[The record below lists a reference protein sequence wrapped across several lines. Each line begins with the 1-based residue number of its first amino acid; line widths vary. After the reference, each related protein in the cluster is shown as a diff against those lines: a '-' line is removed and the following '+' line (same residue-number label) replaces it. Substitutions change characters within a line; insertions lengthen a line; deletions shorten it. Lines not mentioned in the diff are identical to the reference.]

1 MQYPLISEY
10 MAAIRDAHDNLDQL
24 SHLVPVMDK
33 YGEPYR
39 SGGAFAVVFRMQDE
53 QTGKCYA
60 LKCFTEEQEGRAE
73 AYRQIAEELEF
84 VDSSYVTSVKYLE
97 NELFVDSSCD
107 DDEFPVLL
115 MDWVEGDTMEAYIAA
130 HHGDSHAMSML
141 CYRFCKLA
149 AWLSSQPFAHG
160 DIKPDNIMVRPD
172 GTLTL
177 VDYDGMFVPA
187 MKGQPSPTIGTKD
200 FSHPLR
206 TINDFDET
214 IDDFALASIALSLKA
229 ISLDASLL
237 EQYGAPDRLL
247 FSATD
252 YLNLSTSTAFAA
264 LQSLLADEDMQ
275 TLLSMFLLA
284 NAKKDLSMCSFRLF
298 SVQKP
303 KEEEVWSTEVT
314 KEDLENVVEDEFGV
328 KYSKDWKRLLRAP
341 KELRGEYA
349 IREGVKA
356 IGDNAFYNCNK
367 LMKKT
372 ILIACLGL
380 VSLGLQAQSISLA
393 GEWNVELG
401 KSGSAFAKGK
411 RASQGEVKRAILPG
425 TIDTNHLGFAPKD
438 TMETTHLTRL
448 YAYKGAARYSRTIN
462 IPKDWKKK
470 PVELFLERTRPTWVY
485 VDGELVDSCNF
496 ISTPQRY
503 LLPKKV
509 KPGKHLLEI
518 VVDNGRGVPDQVY
531 GSSHAYTEDTQTNWN
546 GIIGEIR
553 LEVKSEERRVKKQR
567 SASEGK
573 ANSNVLPDFAK
584 DFHIEGAHFYAN
596 GHRIF
601 LRGKHDAAVWPLT
614 GHVEMSVEGWMKYLG
629 TCKEYGINHVRFHS
643 WCPPEA
649 AFVAADSLGIYLQP
663 ELPFWGSFDKK
674 DERLM
679 AFLHQ
684 EGENILREYGH
695 HPSFRMMALGNELWG
710 DIDKM
715 KEFVDDFRK
724 IAPDKYYTFGSNY
737 YLGYQGI
744 KEGMDYFTTCR
755 IGGEG
760 WGKYNTHTRGSFSF
774 ADAYDG
780 GMINHFH
787 PNSTMNF
794 DEACDKAGIPIISHE
809 TGQFQ
814 TYPDYREMK
823 KYTGV
828 LHPYNFEVFRR
839 RLAAAGMLSQADD
852 FHKASGLWSVKL
864 YKADIEMDLRTRNM
878 AGFQLLDIQDY
889 PGQGS
894 AFVGILD
901 AFMES
906 KGITTPEEW
915 RQWCSPVVPLLEMK
929 KFCFVDGEKIQAK
942 VKVANY
948 GGSSLKGKKLKWHL
962 VAENGLFCMD
972 DGTFSTKDGEVRKNV
987 GGLMAEDEG
996 VLNIFSYDEGLVEVG
1011 ELNGVFHVQ
1020 KPTKL
1025 LLTLNIEGA
1034 EARNSYELWV
1044 YPKKALEKKGIIIAR
1059 DLNQEVVKVL
1069 EKGGKVLWMPTASS
1083 HFVAADDTLSQAENA
1098 TPYTVGGL
1106 FQTDYWNYRMFKTIC
1121 ENNKKKVSPGTLGIL
1136 TNPNHPIFKGF
1147 PTEMHTNWQWFPV
1160 IKESHPLVLDNF
1172 AKDYRPIV
1180 QVIDNIER
1188 NHKLGLV
1195 MEWKVGAGKLL
1206 VCMSDLEK
1214 AAKYPEG
1221 KAFYQSVIDYMR
1233 SVDFNPQVEMTA
1245 SDLLK
1250 TLKEE
1255 PRKVSLKELNNIS
1268 QY

>member
-1 MQYPLISEY
+1 
-10 MAAIRDAHDNLDQL
+10 
-24 SHLVPVMDK
+24 
-33 YGEPYR
+33 
-39 SGGAFAVVFRMQDE
+39 
-53 QTGKCYA
+53 
-60 LKCFTEEQEGRAE
+60 
-73 AYRQIAEELEF
+73 
-84 VDSSYVTSVKYLE
+84 
-97 NELFVDSSCD
+97 
-107 DDEFPVLL
+107 
-115 MDWVEGDTMEAYIAA
+115 
-130 HHGDSHAMSML
+130 
-141 CYRFCKLA
+141 
-149 AWLSSQPFAHG
+149 
-160 DIKPDNIMVRPD
+160 
-172 GTLTL
+172 
-177 VDYDGMFVPA
+177 
-187 MKGQPSPTIGTKD
+187 
-200 FSHPLR
+200 
-206 TINDFDET
+206 
-214 IDDFALASIALSLKA
+214 
-229 ISLDASLL
+229 
-237 EQYGAPDRLL
+237 
-247 FSATD
+247 
-252 YLNLSTSTAFAA
+252 
-264 LQSLLADEDMQ
+264 
-275 TLLSMFLLA
+275 
-284 NAKKDLSMCSFRLF
+284 
-298 SVQKP
+298 
-303 KEEEVWSTEVT
+303 
-314 KEDLENVVEDEFGV
+314 
-328 KYSKDWKRLLRAP
+328 
-341 KELRGEYA
+341 
-349 IREGVKA
+349 
-356 IGDNAFYNCNK
+356 
-367 LMKKT
+367 MKKS

-393 GEWNVELG
+393 GEWNVELE
-401 KSGSAFAKGK
+401 KSGSAFAKNK

-425 TIDTNHLGFAPKD
+425 TIDTNRLGFAPKD

-448 YAYKGAARYSRTIN
+448 YVYKGAVRYSRTIN

-503 LLPKKV
+503 LLSKKV

-546 GIIGEIR
+546 GIIGRIE
-553 LEVKSEERRVKKQR
+553 LQLASSVESKSAETLTGAIPSR
-567 SASEGK
+567 SVDSPSA
-573 ANSNVLPDFAK
+573 LQMPDFAK
-584 DFHIEGAHFYAN
+584 DFHIKGAHFYAN

-629 TCKEYGINHVRFHS
+629 ICKEYGINHVRFHS

-814 TYPDYREMK
+814 TYPDYREIK

-839 RLAAAGMLSQADD
+839 RLAAAGILSQSDD

-929 KFCFVDGEKIQAK
+929 KFCFEDGEKIQAK

-948 GGSSLKGKKLKWHL
+948 GGTSLYGKKLMWKIGD
-962 VAENGLFCMD
+962 A
-972 DGTFSTKDGEVRKNV
+972 
-987 GGLMAEDEG
+987 EG
-996 VLNIFSYDEGLVEVG
+996 VMNIFTYDEGLIDVG
-1011 ELNGVFHVQ
+1011 ILDEEISADKPAKLNVS
-1020 KPTKL
+1020 
-1025 LLTLNIEGA
+1025 LNIEGT

-1069 EKGGKVLWMPTASS
+1069 EKGGKVLWMPDS
-1083 HFVAADDTLSQAENA
+1083 L
-1098 TPYTVGGL
+1098 PYTVGGL

-1136 TNPNHPIFKGF
+1136 TNPEHPIFKGF

-1214 AAKYPEG
+1214 ASKYPEG

-1233 SVDFNPQVEMTA
+1233 SADFNPSAEITVDE
-1245 SDLLK
+1245 LK
-1250 TLKEE
+1250 KKLAEK
-1255 PRKVSLKELNNIS
+1255 PRQVSLKELNNIS

>member
-1 MQYPLISEY
+1 
-10 MAAIRDAHDNLDQL
+10 
-24 SHLVPVMDK
+24 
-33 YGEPYR
+33 
-39 SGGAFAVVFRMQDE
+39 
-53 QTGKCYA
+53 
-60 LKCFTEEQEGRAE
+60 
-73 AYRQIAEELEF
+73 
-84 VDSSYVTSVKYLE
+84 
-97 NELFVDSSCD
+97 
-107 DDEFPVLL
+107 
-115 MDWVEGDTMEAYIAA
+115 
-130 HHGDSHAMSML
+130 MS
-141 CYRFCKLA
+141 
-149 AWLSSQPFAHG
+149 
-160 DIKPDNIMVRPD
+160 
-172 GTLTL
+172 
-177 VDYDGMFVPA
+177 
-187 MKGQPSPTIGTKD
+187 
-200 FSHPLR
+200 
-206 TINDFDET
+206 
-214 IDDFALASIALSLKA
+214 
-229 ISLDASLL
+229 
-237 EQYGAPDRLL
+237 
-247 FSATD
+247 
-252 YLNLSTSTAFAA
+252 
-264 LQSLLADEDMQ
+264 
-275 TLLSMFLLA
+275 LSM
-284 NAKKDLSMCSFRLF
+284 
-298 SVQKP
+298 
-303 KEEEVWSTEVT
+303 
-314 KEDLENVVEDEFGV
+314 
-328 KYSKDWKRLLRAP
+328 
-341 KELRGEYA
+341 
-349 IREGVKA
+349 
-356 IGDNAFYNCNK
+356 
-367 LMKKT
+367 
-372 ILIACLGL
+372 
-380 VSLGLQAQSISLA
+380 QAQSISLA
-393 GEWNVELG
+393 GEWQVELG
-401 KSGSAFAKGK
+401 ESKSAFAKGK
-411 RASQGEVKRAILPG
+411 RVVTDAAKRAILPG

-518 VVDNGRGVPDQVY
+518 VVDNGRGVPEQVY

-546 GIIGEIR
+546 GIIGRIELQLASSTNCKSTEMLAGAISIR
-553 LEVKSEERRVKKQR
+553 SVASP
-567 SASEGK
+567 SA
-573 ANSNVLPDFAK
+573 LQMPDFAK

-649 AFVAADSLGIYLQP
+649 AFVAADSLEIYLQP

-715 KEFVDDFRK
+715 KELVDDFRK

-839 RLAAAGMLSQADD
+839 RLATAGMLSQADD

-906 KGITTPEEW
+906 KGITMPEEW

-929 KFCFVDGEKIQAK
+929 KFCFEDGEKIQAK

-948 GGSSLKGKKLKWHL
+948 GGTSLYGKKLMWKIGD
-962 VAENGLFCMD
+962 A
-972 DGTFSTKDGEVRKNV
+972 
-987 GGLMAEDEG
+987 EG
-996 VLNIFSYDEGLVEVG
+996 VMNIFTYDEGLIDVG
-1011 ELNGVFHVQ
+1011 ILDEEISADKPAKLNVS
-1020 KPTKL
+1020 
-1025 LLTLNIEGA
+1025 LNIEGT

-1069 EKGGKVLWMPTASS
+1069 EKGGKVLWMPDS
-1083 HFVAADDTLSQAENA
+1083 L
-1098 TPYTVGGL
+1098 PYTVGGL

-1136 TNPNHPIFKGF
+1136 TNPEHPIFKGF

-1172 AKDYRPIV
+1172 AKDYRLIV

-1221 KAFYQSVIDYMR
+1221 KAFYQSVLNYMR
-1233 SVDFNPQVEMTA
+1233 SADFNPSAEITVDE
-1245 SDLLK
+1245 LK
-1250 TLKEE
+1250 KKLAEE
-1255 PRKVSLKELNNIS
+1255 PRKITMKELNNIS

>member
-1 MQYPLISEY
+1 
-10 MAAIRDAHDNLDQL
+10 
-24 SHLVPVMDK
+24 
-33 YGEPYR
+33 
-39 SGGAFAVVFRMQDE
+39 
-53 QTGKCYA
+53 
-60 LKCFTEEQEGRAE
+60 
-73 AYRQIAEELEF
+73 
-84 VDSSYVTSVKYLE
+84 
-97 NELFVDSSCD
+97 
-107 DDEFPVLL
+107 
-115 MDWVEGDTMEAYIAA
+115 
-130 HHGDSHAMSML
+130 
-141 CYRFCKLA
+141 
-149 AWLSSQPFAHG
+149 
-160 DIKPDNIMVRPD
+160 
-172 GTLTL
+172 
-177 VDYDGMFVPA
+177 
-187 MKGQPSPTIGTKD
+187 
-200 FSHPLR
+200 
-206 TINDFDET
+206 
-214 IDDFALASIALSLKA
+214 
-229 ISLDASLL
+229 
-237 EQYGAPDRLL
+237 
-247 FSATD
+247 
-252 YLNLSTSTAFAA
+252 
-264 LQSLLADEDMQ
+264 
-275 TLLSMFLLA
+275 
-284 NAKKDLSMCSFRLF
+284 
-298 SVQKP
+298 
-303 KEEEVWSTEVT
+303 
-314 KEDLENVVEDEFGV
+314 
-328 KYSKDWKRLLRAP
+328 
-341 KELRGEYA
+341 
-349 IREGVKA
+349 
-356 IGDNAFYNCNK
+356 
-367 LMKKT
+367 MKKS
-372 ILIACLGL
+372 ILIVCLGL
-380 VSLGLQAQSISLA
+380 MSLGLQAQSISLA

-401 KSGSAFAKGK
+401 KSGSAFAKSK

-470 PVELFLERTRPTWVY
+470 SVELFLERTRATWVY

-518 VVDNGRGVPDQVY
+518 VVDNGKGVPDQVY

-553 LEVKSEERRVKKQR
+553 LEVKSEERRVK
-567 SASEGK
+567 
-573 ANSNVLPDFAK
+573 NSNVLPDFAK
-584 DFHIEGAHFYAN
+584 DFHIKGAHFYAN

-614 GHVEMSVEGWMKYLG
+614 GHVEMSVEGWMKYFG

-649 AFVAADSLGIYLQP
+649 AFVAADNLGIYLQP

-814 TYPDYREMK
+814 TYPDYREIK

-929 KFCFVDGEKIQAK
+929 KFCFEDGEKIQAK

-948 GGSSLKGKKLKWHL
+948 GGTSLYGKKLMWKIGD
-962 VAENGLFCMD
+962 A
-972 DGTFSTKDGEVRKNV
+972 
-987 GGLMAEDEG
+987 EG
-996 VLNIFSYDEGLVEVG
+996 VMNIFTYDEGLIDVG
-1011 ELNGVFHVQ
+1011 ILDEEISADKPAKLNVS
-1020 KPTKL
+1020 
-1025 LLTLNIEGA
+1025 LNIEGT

-1069 EKGGKVLWMPTASS
+1069 EKGGKVLWMPDS
-1083 HFVAADDTLSQAENA
+1083 L
-1098 TPYTVGGL
+1098 PYTVGGL

-1136 TNPNHPIFKGF
+1136 TNPEHPIFKGF

-1233 SVDFNPQVEMTA
+1233 SADFNPSAEITE
-1245 SDLLK
+1245 DELK
-1250 TLKEE
+1250 KKLAEK
-1255 PRKVSLKELNNIS
+1255 PRQVSLKELNNIS

>member
-1 MQYPLISEY
+1 MRKI
-10 MAAIRDAHDNLDQL
+10 
-24 SHLVPVMDK
+24 V
-33 YGEPYR
+33 
-39 SGGAFAVVFRMQDE
+39 
-53 QTGKCYA
+53 
-60 LKCFTEEQEGRAE
+60 
-73 AYRQIAEELEF
+73 
-84 VDSSYVTSVKYLE
+84 
-97 NELFVDSSCD
+97 
-107 DDEFPVLL
+107 
-115 MDWVEGDTMEAYIAA
+115 
-130 HHGDSHAMSML
+130 
-141 CYRFCKLA
+141 
-149 AWLSSQPFAHG
+149 
-160 DIKPDNIMVRPD
+160 
-172 GTLTL
+172 
-177 VDYDGMFVPA
+177 
-187 MKGQPSPTIGTKD
+187 
-200 FSHPLR
+200 
-206 TINDFDET
+206 
-214 IDDFALASIALSLKA
+214 
-229 ISLDASLL
+229 
-237 EQYGAPDRLL
+237 
-247 FSATD
+247 
-252 YLNLSTSTAFAA
+252 
-264 LQSLLADEDMQ
+264 
-275 TLLSMFLLA
+275 
-284 NAKKDLSMCSFRLF
+284 
-298 SVQKP
+298 
-303 KEEEVWSTEVT
+303 
-314 KEDLENVVEDEFGV
+314 
-328 KYSKDWKRLLRAP
+328 
-341 KELRGEYA
+341 
-349 IREGVKA
+349 
-356 IGDNAFYNCNK
+356 
-367 LMKKT
+367 
-372 ILIACLGL
+372 LIA
-380 VSLGLQAQSISLA
+380 SLGLMSLSMQAQSISLA
-393 GEWNVELG
+393 GEWQVELG
-401 KSGSAFAKGK
+401 EGKSAFAKGK
-411 RASQGEVKRAILPG
+411 RVTTDAAKRAILPG

-448 YAYKGAARYSRTIN
+448 YAYKGAARYSREIN

-485 VDGELVDSCNF
+485 VDGDLVDSCNF

-546 GIIGEIR
+546 GIIGRIE
-553 LEVKSEERRVKKQR
+553 LQLASSADSKSTEVLAGAIPSSSV
-567 SASEGK
+567 ASPTT
-573 ANSNVLPDFAK
+573 LQMPDFAK

-629 TCKEYGINHVRFHS
+629 TCKKYGINHVRFHS

-649 AFVAADSLGIYLQP
+649 AFVAADSLEIYLQP

-724 IAPDKYYTFGSNY
+724 ISPDKYYTFGSNY
-737 YLGYQGI
+737 YLGYQGV

-929 KFCFVDGEKIQAK
+929 KFCFEDGEKILAK

-948 GGSSLKGKKLKWHL
+948 GGSSLYGKKLKWNIGD
-962 VAENGLFCMD
+962 A
-972 DGTFSTKDGEVRKNV
+972 
-987 GGLMAEDEG
+987 EG
-996 VLNIFSYDEGLVEVG
+996 VMNIFTYDEGLLDVG
-1011 ELNGVFHVQ
+1011 VLDEEISAD

-1025 LLTLNIEGA
+1025 NVSLNIEGT
-1034 EARNSYELWV
+1034 EARNSYELWA
-1044 YPKKALEKKGIIIAR
+1044 YPKKALEKKGVIIAR
-1059 DLNQEVVKVL
+1059 DLDQEVVKAL
-1069 EKGGKVLWMPTASS
+1069 KKGGKVLWMPTASS
-1083 HFVAADDTLSQAENA
+1083 HFVAADDTLSQADNA

-1136 TNPNHPIFKGF
+1136 TNPEHPIFKGF

-1172 AKDYRPIV
+1172 SKDYRPIV

-1214 AAKYPEG
+1214 AAQYPEG

-1233 SVDFNPQVEMTA
+1233 SADFNPSSEISVDE
-1245 SDLLK
+1245 LK
-1250 TLKEE
+1250 KKLAEK
-1255 PRKVSLKELNNIS
+1255 PRQVSLKELNNIS

>member
-1 MQYPLISEY
+1 MRRI
-10 MAAIRDAHDNLDQL
+10 
-24 SHLVPVMDK
+24 
-33 YGEPYR
+33 
-39 SGGAFAVVFRMQDE
+39 VF
-53 QTGKCYA
+53 
-60 LKCFTEEQEGRAE
+60 
-73 AYRQIAEELEF
+73 IA
-84 VDSSYVTSVKYLE
+84 
-97 NELFVDSSCD
+97 
-107 DDEFPVLL
+107 
-115 MDWVEGDTMEAYIAA
+115 
-130 HHGDSHAMSML
+130 
-141 CYRFCKLA
+141 
-149 AWLSSQPFAHG
+149 
-160 DIKPDNIMVRPD
+160 
-172 GTLTL
+172 
-177 VDYDGMFVPA
+177 
-187 MKGQPSPTIGTKD
+187 
-200 FSHPLR
+200 
-206 TINDFDET
+206 
-214 IDDFALASIALSLKA
+214 
-229 ISLDASLL
+229 
-237 EQYGAPDRLL
+237 
-247 FSATD
+247 
-252 YLNLSTSTAFAA
+252 
-264 LQSLLADEDMQ
+264 
-275 TLLSMFLLA
+275 
-284 NAKKDLSMCSFRLF
+284 
-298 SVQKP
+298 
-303 KEEEVWSTEVT
+303 
-314 KEDLENVVEDEFGV
+314 
-328 KYSKDWKRLLRAP
+328 
-341 KELRGEYA
+341 
-349 IREGVKA
+349 
-356 IGDNAFYNCNK
+356 
-367 LMKKT
+367 
-372 ILIACLGL
+372 
-380 VSLGLQAQSISLA
+380 SLGLMSLSMQAQSISLA
-393 GEWNVELG
+393 GEWQVELG
-401 KSGSAFAKGK
+401 ESKSAFAKGK
-411 RASQGEVKRAILPG
+411 RMVTDAAKRAILPG

-462 IPKDWKKK
+462 IPKNWKKK

-518 VVDNGRGVPDQVY
+518 VVDNGRGVPEQVY

-546 GIIGEIR
+546 GIIGRIE
-553 LEVKSEERRVKKQR
+553 LQLASSVEGR
-567 SASEGK
+567 SAEIPAGVIPSRSV
-573 ANSNVLPDFAK
+573 ASPTTLQMPDFAK
-584 DFHIEGAHFYAN
+584 DFHIEGAHFFAN

-614 GHVEMSVEGWMKYLG
+614 GHVDMSVEGWMKYLG
-629 TCKEYGINHVRFHS
+629 TCKGYGINHVRFHS

-755 IGGEG
+755 IGGEE

-915 RQWCSPVVPLLEMK
+915 RQWCSPVVPLLEVE
-929 KFCFVDGEKIQAK
+929 KFCFEDGEKIQAK

-948 GGSSLKGKKLKWHL
+948 GGSSLYGKKLKWKIGD
-962 VAENGLFCMD
+962 A
-972 DGTFSTKDGEVRKNV
+972 
-987 GGLMAEDEG
+987 EG
-996 VLNIFSYDEGLVEVG
+996 VMNIFTYDEGLVDVG
-1011 ELNGVFHVQ
+1011 VLDEAISVDE
-1020 KPTKL
+1020 PTKL
-1025 LLTLNIEGA
+1025 LFTLNIEGT
-1034 EARNSYELWV
+1034 EARNSYELWI
-1044 YPKKALEKKGIIIAR
+1044 YPKKALEKKGVIIAK

-1069 EKGGKVLWMPTASS
+1069 EKGGKVLWMPT
-1083 HFVAADDTLSQAENA
+1083 DNA

-1136 TNPNHPIFKGF
+1136 TNPEHPIFKGF

-1214 AAKYPEG
+1214 AAQYPEG

-1233 SVDFNPQVEMTA
+1233 SADFNPFSEITVDE
-1245 SDLLK
+1245 LK
-1250 TLKEE
+1250 KKLAEK
-1255 PRKVSLKELNNIS
+1255 PRQVSLKELNNIS

>member
-1 MQYPLISEY
+1 
-10 MAAIRDAHDNLDQL
+10 
-24 SHLVPVMDK
+24 
-33 YGEPYR
+33 
-39 SGGAFAVVFRMQDE
+39 
-53 QTGKCYA
+53 
-60 LKCFTEEQEGRAE
+60 
-73 AYRQIAEELEF
+73 
-84 VDSSYVTSVKYLE
+84 
-97 NELFVDSSCD
+97 
-107 DDEFPVLL
+107 
-115 MDWVEGDTMEAYIAA
+115 
-130 HHGDSHAMSML
+130 
-141 CYRFCKLA
+141 
-149 AWLSSQPFAHG
+149 
-160 DIKPDNIMVRPD
+160 
-172 GTLTL
+172 
-177 VDYDGMFVPA
+177 
-187 MKGQPSPTIGTKD
+187 
-200 FSHPLR
+200 
-206 TINDFDET
+206 
-214 IDDFALASIALSLKA
+214 
-229 ISLDASLL
+229 
-237 EQYGAPDRLL
+237 
-247 FSATD
+247 
-252 YLNLSTSTAFAA
+252 
-264 LQSLLADEDMQ
+264 
-275 TLLSMFLLA
+275 
-284 NAKKDLSMCSFRLF
+284 
-298 SVQKP
+298 
-303 KEEEVWSTEVT
+303 
-314 KEDLENVVEDEFGV
+314 
-328 KYSKDWKRLLRAP
+328 
-341 KELRGEYA
+341 
-349 IREGVKA
+349 
-356 IGDNAFYNCNK
+356 
-367 LMKKT
+367 MKKS

-401 KSGSAFAKGK
+401 KSGSAFAKSK

-584 DFHIEGAHFYAN
+584 DFHIKGAHFYAN

-737 YLGYQGI
+737 YLGYQEI

-929 KFCFVDGEKIQAK
+929 KFCFEDGEKIQAK

-948 GGSSLKGKKLKWHL
+948 GGSSLYGKKLKWKIGD
-962 VAENGLFCMD
+962 A
-972 DGTFSTKDGEVRKNV
+972 
-987 GGLMAEDEG
+987 EG
-996 VLNIFSYDEGLVEVG
+996 VMNIFTYDEGLIDVG
-1011 ELNGVFHVQ
+1011 VLDEEISAD

-1025 LLTLNIEGA
+1025 NVSLNIEET
-1034 EARNSYELWV
+1034 EARNSYEFWV
-1044 YPKKALEKKGIIIAR
+1044 YPKKALEKKGVIIAK
-1059 DLNQEVVKVL
+1059 DLNEKVVKVL
-1069 EKGGKVLWMPTASS
+1069 EHGGKVLWMPTASS
-1083 HFVAADDTLSQAENA
+1083 HFVAADDTLSQVDNA

-1214 AAKYPEG
+1214 AAQYPEG

-1233 SVDFNPQVEMTA
+1233 SADFNPSAEITVDE
-1245 SDLLK
+1245 LK
-1250 TLKEE
+1250 KKLAEK
-1255 PRKVSLKELNNIS
+1255 PRQVSLKELNNIS

>member
-1 MQYPLISEY
+1 
-10 MAAIRDAHDNLDQL
+10 
-24 SHLVPVMDK
+24 
-33 YGEPYR
+33 
-39 SGGAFAVVFRMQDE
+39 
-53 QTGKCYA
+53 
-60 LKCFTEEQEGRAE
+60 
-73 AYRQIAEELEF
+73 
-84 VDSSYVTSVKYLE
+84 
-97 NELFVDSSCD
+97 
-107 DDEFPVLL
+107 
-115 MDWVEGDTMEAYIAA
+115 
-130 HHGDSHAMSML
+130 
-141 CYRFCKLA
+141 
-149 AWLSSQPFAHG
+149 
-160 DIKPDNIMVRPD
+160 
-172 GTLTL
+172 
-177 VDYDGMFVPA
+177 
-187 MKGQPSPTIGTKD
+187 
-200 FSHPLR
+200 
-206 TINDFDET
+206 
-214 IDDFALASIALSLKA
+214 
-229 ISLDASLL
+229 
-237 EQYGAPDRLL
+237 
-247 FSATD
+247 
-252 YLNLSTSTAFAA
+252 
-264 LQSLLADEDMQ
+264 
-275 TLLSMFLLA
+275 
-284 NAKKDLSMCSFRLF
+284 
-298 SVQKP
+298 
-303 KEEEVWSTEVT
+303 
-314 KEDLENVVEDEFGV
+314 
-328 KYSKDWKRLLRAP
+328 
-341 KELRGEYA
+341 
-349 IREGVKA
+349 
-356 IGDNAFYNCNK
+356 
-367 LMKKT
+367 MKKT
-372 ILIACLGL
+372 ILIVCLGL
-380 VSLGLQAQSISLA
+380 VSLGLQAQGISLA

-411 RASQGEVKRAILPG
+411 RASQGEMKRAILPG
-425 TIDTNHLGFAPKD
+425 TIDTNRLGFAPKD

-553 LEVKSEERRVKKQR
+553 LEVKSEERRVK
-567 SASEGK
+567 
-573 ANSNVLPDFAK
+573 NSNVLPDFAK
-584 DFHIEGAHFYAN
+584 DFHIKGAHFYAN

-780 GMINHFH
+780 GMVNHFH

-814 TYPDYREMK
+814 TYPDYREIK

-839 RLAAAGMLSQADD
+839 RLAVAGMLSQADD

-929 KFCFVDGEKIQAK
+929 KFCFEDGEKIQAK

-948 GGSSLKGKKLKWHL
+948 GGTSLYGKKLMWKIGD
-962 VAENGLFCMD
+962 A
-972 DGTFSTKDGEVRKNV
+972 
-987 GGLMAEDEG
+987 EG
-996 VLNIFSYDEGLVEVG
+996 VMNIFTYDEGLIDVG
-1011 ELNGVFHVQ
+1011 ILDEEISADKPAKLNVS
-1020 KPTKL
+1020 
-1025 LLTLNIEGA
+1025 LNIEGT

-1069 EKGGKVLWMPTASS
+1069 EKGGKVLWMPDS
-1083 HFVAADDTLSQAENA
+1083 L
-1098 TPYTVGGL
+1098 PYTVGGL

-1136 TNPNHPIFKGF
+1136 TNPEHPIFKGF

-1214 AAKYPEG
+1214 ASKYPEG

-1233 SVDFNPQVEMTA
+1233 SADFNPSAEITVDE
-1245 SDLLK
+1245 LK
-1250 TLKEE
+1250 KKLAEK
-1255 PRKVSLKELNNIS
+1255 PRQVSLKELNNIS

>member
-1 MQYPLISEY
+1 MRRI
-10 MAAIRDAHDNLDQL
+10 
-24 SHLVPVMDK
+24 
-33 YGEPYR
+33 
-39 SGGAFAVVFRMQDE
+39 VF
-53 QTGKCYA
+53 
-60 LKCFTEEQEGRAE
+60 
-73 AYRQIAEELEF
+73 IA
-84 VDSSYVTSVKYLE
+84 
-97 NELFVDSSCD
+97 
-107 DDEFPVLL
+107 
-115 MDWVEGDTMEAYIAA
+115 
-130 HHGDSHAMSML
+130 
-141 CYRFCKLA
+141 
-149 AWLSSQPFAHG
+149 
-160 DIKPDNIMVRPD
+160 
-172 GTLTL
+172 
-177 VDYDGMFVPA
+177 
-187 MKGQPSPTIGTKD
+187 
-200 FSHPLR
+200 
-206 TINDFDET
+206 
-214 IDDFALASIALSLKA
+214 
-229 ISLDASLL
+229 
-237 EQYGAPDRLL
+237 
-247 FSATD
+247 
-252 YLNLSTSTAFAA
+252 
-264 LQSLLADEDMQ
+264 
-275 TLLSMFLLA
+275 
-284 NAKKDLSMCSFRLF
+284 
-298 SVQKP
+298 
-303 KEEEVWSTEVT
+303 
-314 KEDLENVVEDEFGV
+314 
-328 KYSKDWKRLLRAP
+328 
-341 KELRGEYA
+341 
-349 IREGVKA
+349 
-356 IGDNAFYNCNK
+356 
-367 LMKKT
+367 
-372 ILIACLGL
+372 
-380 VSLGLQAQSISLA
+380 SLGLMSLSMQAQSISLA
-393 GEWNVELG
+393 GEWQVELG
-401 KSGSAFAKGK
+401 ESKSAFAKGK
-411 RASQGEVKRAILPG
+411 RMVTDAAKRAILPG

-518 VVDNGRGVPDQVY
+518 VVDNGRGVPEQVY

-546 GIIGEIR
+546 GIIGRIELQLASSVESKYAETLTGAIP
-553 LEVKSEERRVKKQR
+553 SR
-567 SASEGK
+567 SVASPS
-573 ANSNVLPDFAK
+573 ALQMPDFAK

-915 RQWCSPVVPLLEMK
+915 RQWCSPVVPLLEVE
-929 KFCFVDGEKIQAK
+929 KFCFEDGEKIQAK

-948 GGSSLKGKKLKWHL
+948 GGSSLYGKKLKWKIGD
-962 VAENGLFCMD
+962 A
-972 DGTFSTKDGEVRKNV
+972 
-987 GGLMAEDEG
+987 EG
-996 VLNIFSYDEGLVEVG
+996 VMNIFTYDEGLVDVG
-1011 ELNGVFHVQ
+1011 VLDEAISVDE
-1020 KPTKL
+1020 PTKL
-1025 LLTLNIEGA
+1025 LFTLNIEGT
-1034 EARNSYELWV
+1034 EARNSYELWI
-1044 YPKKALEKKGIIIAR
+1044 YPKKALEKKGVIIAK

-1069 EKGGKVLWMPTASS
+1069 EKGGKVLWMPT
-1083 HFVAADDTLSQAENA
+1083 DNA

-1136 TNPNHPIFKGF
+1136 TNPEHPIFKGF
-1147 PTEMHTNWQWFPV
+1147 PTEMHTNWQWFPI

-1172 AKDYRPIV
+1172 AKDYRPVV

-1214 AAKYPEG
+1214 AAQYPEG

-1233 SVDFNPQVEMTA
+1233 SADFNPFSEITVDE
-1245 SDLLK
+1245 LK
-1250 TLKEE
+1250 KKLAEK
-1255 PRKVSLKELNNIS
+1255 PRQVSLKELNNIS

>member
-1 MQYPLISEY
+1 
-10 MAAIRDAHDNLDQL
+10 
-24 SHLVPVMDK
+24 
-33 YGEPYR
+33 
-39 SGGAFAVVFRMQDE
+39 
-53 QTGKCYA
+53 
-60 LKCFTEEQEGRAE
+60 
-73 AYRQIAEELEF
+73 
-84 VDSSYVTSVKYLE
+84 
-97 NELFVDSSCD
+97 
-107 DDEFPVLL
+107 
-115 MDWVEGDTMEAYIAA
+115 
-130 HHGDSHAMSML
+130 
-141 CYRFCKLA
+141 
-149 AWLSSQPFAHG
+149 
-160 DIKPDNIMVRPD
+160 
-172 GTLTL
+172 
-177 VDYDGMFVPA
+177 
-187 MKGQPSPTIGTKD
+187 
-200 FSHPLR
+200 
-206 TINDFDET
+206 
-214 IDDFALASIALSLKA
+214 
-229 ISLDASLL
+229 
-237 EQYGAPDRLL
+237 
-247 FSATD
+247 
-252 YLNLSTSTAFAA
+252 
-264 LQSLLADEDMQ
+264 
-275 TLLSMFLLA
+275 
-284 NAKKDLSMCSFRLF
+284 
-298 SVQKP
+298 
-303 KEEEVWSTEVT
+303 
-314 KEDLENVVEDEFGV
+314 
-328 KYSKDWKRLLRAP
+328 
-341 KELRGEYA
+341 
-349 IREGVKA
+349 
-356 IGDNAFYNCNK
+356 
-367 LMKKT
+367 MKKS

-401 KSGSAFAKGK
+401 KSGSAFAKSK

-546 GIIGEIR
+546 GIIGRIR
-553 LEVKSEERRVKKQR
+553 LEVKSEERRVEKQR

-573 ANSNVLPDFAK
+573 ANSNAMPDFAK

-614 GHVEMSVEGWMKYLG
+614 GHVDMSVEGWMKYLG

-814 TYPDYREMK
+814 TYPDYREIK

-915 RQWCSPVVPLLEMK
+915 RQWCSPVVPLLEVE
-929 KFCFVDGEKIQAK
+929 KFCFENGEKIQAK

-948 GGSSLKGKKLKWHL
+948 GGSSLYGKKLKWKI
-962 VAENGLFCMD
+962 GD
-972 DGTFSTKDGEVRKNV
+972 T
-987 GGLMAEDEG
+987 EG
-996 VLNIFSYDEGLVEVG
+996 VMNIFTYDEGLVDVG
-1011 ELNGVFHVQ
+1011 VLDEEISVD

-1025 LLTLNIEGA
+1025 LLTLNIEGT

-1044 YPKKALEKKGIIIAR
+1044 YPKKALEKKGVIIAK

-1069 EKGGKVLWMPTASS
+1069 EKGGKVLWLPTASS
-1083 HFVAADDTLSQAENA
+1083 HFVAADDTLSQSDNA

-1136 TNPNHPIFKGF
+1136 TNPEHPIFKSF

-1172 AKDYRPIV
+1172 EKNYRPIV

-1233 SVDFNPQVEMTA
+1233 SADFNPSTEISVDE
-1245 SDLLK
+1245 LK
-1250 TLKEE
+1250 KKLAEK
-1255 PRKVSLKELNNIS
+1255 PRQVSLKELNNIS

>member
-1 MQYPLISEY
+1 
-10 MAAIRDAHDNLDQL
+10 
-24 SHLVPVMDK
+24 
-33 YGEPYR
+33 
-39 SGGAFAVVFRMQDE
+39 
-53 QTGKCYA
+53 
-60 LKCFTEEQEGRAE
+60 
-73 AYRQIAEELEF
+73 
-84 VDSSYVTSVKYLE
+84 
-97 NELFVDSSCD
+97 
-107 DDEFPVLL
+107 
-115 MDWVEGDTMEAYIAA
+115 
-130 HHGDSHAMSML
+130 
-141 CYRFCKLA
+141 
-149 AWLSSQPFAHG
+149 
-160 DIKPDNIMVRPD
+160 
-172 GTLTL
+172 
-177 VDYDGMFVPA
+177 
-187 MKGQPSPTIGTKD
+187 
-200 FSHPLR
+200 
-206 TINDFDET
+206 
-214 IDDFALASIALSLKA
+214 
-229 ISLDASLL
+229 
-237 EQYGAPDRLL
+237 
-247 FSATD
+247 
-252 YLNLSTSTAFAA
+252 
-264 LQSLLADEDMQ
+264 
-275 TLLSMFLLA
+275 
-284 NAKKDLSMCSFRLF
+284 
-298 SVQKP
+298 
-303 KEEEVWSTEVT
+303 
-314 KEDLENVVEDEFGV
+314 
-328 KYSKDWKRLLRAP
+328 
-341 KELRGEYA
+341 
-349 IREGVKA
+349 
-356 IGDNAFYNCNK
+356 
-367 LMKKT
+367 MKKT
-372 ILIACLGL
+372 ILIVCLGL

-411 RASQGEVKRAILPG
+411 RASQGEMKRAILPG
-425 TIDTNHLGFAPKD
+425 TIDTNRLGFAPKD

-462 IPKDWKKK
+462 IPKDWKK

-518 VVDNGRGVPDQVY
+518 VVDNGRGVPEQVY

-546 GIIGEIR
+546 GIIGRIELQLASSVESKYAETLTGAIP
-553 LEVKSEERRVKKQR
+553 SR
-567 SASEGK
+567 SVVSPSA
-573 ANSNVLPDFAK
+573 LQMPDFAK
-584 DFHIEGAHFYAN
+584 DFHIEGAHFYAD
-596 GHRIF
+596 GHPVF

-674 DERLM
+674 DEKLLT
-679 AFLHQ
+679 FLHQ
-684 EGENILREYGH
+684 EGVNILREYGH

-715 KEFVDDFRK
+715 KELVDDFRK

-948 GGSSLKGKKLKWHL
+948 GGTSLYGKKLMWKIGD
-962 VAENGLFCMD
+962 A
-972 DGTFSTKDGEVRKNV
+972 
-987 GGLMAEDEG
+987 EG
-996 VLNIFSYDEGLVEVG
+996 VMNIFTYDEGLIDVG
-1011 ELNGVFHVQ
+1011 ILDEEISADKPAKLNVS
-1020 KPTKL
+1020 
-1025 LLTLNIEGA
+1025 LNIEGT

-1069 EKGGKVLWMPTASS
+1069 EKGGKVLWMPDS
-1083 HFVAADDTLSQAENA
+1083 L
-1098 TPYTVGGL
+1098 PYTVGGL

-1136 TNPNHPIFKGF
+1136 TNPEHPIFKGF

-1233 SVDFNPQVEMTA
+1233 SADFDPSAEITVDE
-1245 SDLLK
+1245 LK
-1250 TLKEE
+1250 KKLAEK
-1255 PRKVSLKELNNIS
+1255 PRQVSLKELNNIS

>member
-1 MQYPLISEY
+1 
-10 MAAIRDAHDNLDQL
+10 
-24 SHLVPVMDK
+24 
-33 YGEPYR
+33 
-39 SGGAFAVVFRMQDE
+39 
-53 QTGKCYA
+53 
-60 LKCFTEEQEGRAE
+60 
-73 AYRQIAEELEF
+73 
-84 VDSSYVTSVKYLE
+84 
-97 NELFVDSSCD
+97 
-107 DDEFPVLL
+107 
-115 MDWVEGDTMEAYIAA
+115 
-130 HHGDSHAMSML
+130 
-141 CYRFCKLA
+141 
-149 AWLSSQPFAHG
+149 
-160 DIKPDNIMVRPD
+160 
-172 GTLTL
+172 
-177 VDYDGMFVPA
+177 
-187 MKGQPSPTIGTKD
+187 
-200 FSHPLR
+200 
-206 TINDFDET
+206 
-214 IDDFALASIALSLKA
+214 
-229 ISLDASLL
+229 
-237 EQYGAPDRLL
+237 
-247 FSATD
+247 
-252 YLNLSTSTAFAA
+252 
-264 LQSLLADEDMQ
+264 
-275 TLLSMFLLA
+275 
-284 NAKKDLSMCSFRLF
+284 
-298 SVQKP
+298 
-303 KEEEVWSTEVT
+303 
-314 KEDLENVVEDEFGV
+314 
-328 KYSKDWKRLLRAP
+328 
-341 KELRGEYA
+341 
-349 IREGVKA
+349 
-356 IGDNAFYNCNK
+356 
-367 LMKKT
+367 MKKS

-401 KSGSAFAKGK
+401 KSGSAFAKSK
-411 RASQGEVKRAILPG
+411 RASQGEEKRAILPG

-518 VVDNGRGVPDQVY
+518 VVDNGRGVPEQVY

-546 GIIGEIR
+546 GIIGRIELLFASSTNCKSTEMLAGAISIR
-553 LEVKSEERRVKKQR
+553 SVVPLAGAIPSCSVASP
-567 SASEGK
+567 SA
-573 ANSNVLPDFAK
+573 LQMPDFAK

-715 KEFVDDFRK
+715 KELVDDFRK

-794 DEACDKAGIPIISHE
+794 DEACDKAGIPITSHE

-929 KFCFVDGEKIQAK
+929 KFCFEDGEKIQAK

-948 GGSSLKGKKLKWHL
+948 GGTSLYGKKLMWKIGD
-962 VAENGLFCMD
+962 A
-972 DGTFSTKDGEVRKNV
+972 
-987 GGLMAEDEG
+987 EG
-996 VLNIFSYDEGLVEVG
+996 VMNIFTYDEGLIDVG
-1011 ELNGVFHVQ
+1011 ILDEEISADKPAKLNVS
-1020 KPTKL
+1020 
-1025 LLTLNIEGA
+1025 LNIEGT

-1069 EKGGKVLWMPTASS
+1069 EKGGKVLWMPDS
-1083 HFVAADDTLSQAENA
+1083 L
-1098 TPYTVGGL
+1098 PYTVGGL

-1136 TNPNHPIFKGF
+1136 TNPEHPIFKEF

-1214 AAKYPEG
+1214 ASKYPEG

>member
-1 MQYPLISEY
+1 
-10 MAAIRDAHDNLDQL
+10 
-24 SHLVPVMDK
+24 
-33 YGEPYR
+33 
-39 SGGAFAVVFRMQDE
+39 
-53 QTGKCYA
+53 
-60 LKCFTEEQEGRAE
+60 
-73 AYRQIAEELEF
+73 
-84 VDSSYVTSVKYLE
+84 
-97 NELFVDSSCD
+97 
-107 DDEFPVLL
+107 
-115 MDWVEGDTMEAYIAA
+115 
-130 HHGDSHAMSML
+130 
-141 CYRFCKLA
+141 
-149 AWLSSQPFAHG
+149 
-160 DIKPDNIMVRPD
+160 
-172 GTLTL
+172 
-177 VDYDGMFVPA
+177 
-187 MKGQPSPTIGTKD
+187 
-200 FSHPLR
+200 
-206 TINDFDET
+206 
-214 IDDFALASIALSLKA
+214 
-229 ISLDASLL
+229 
-237 EQYGAPDRLL
+237 
-247 FSATD
+247 
-252 YLNLSTSTAFAA
+252 
-264 LQSLLADEDMQ
+264 
-275 TLLSMFLLA
+275 
-284 NAKKDLSMCSFRLF
+284 
-298 SVQKP
+298 
-303 KEEEVWSTEVT
+303 
-314 KEDLENVVEDEFGV
+314 
-328 KYSKDWKRLLRAP
+328 
-341 KELRGEYA
+341 
-349 IREGVKA
+349 
-356 IGDNAFYNCNK
+356 
-367 LMKKT
+367 MKKS

-401 KSGSAFAKGK
+401 KSGSAFAKSK

-518 VVDNGRGVPDQVY
+518 VVDNGRGVPEQVY

-553 LEVKSEERRVKKQR
+553 LEVKSEERRVK
-567 SASEGK
+567 
-573 ANSNVLPDFAK
+573 NSNVLPDFAK
-584 DFHIEGAHFYAN
+584 DFHIKGAHFYAN

-901 AFMES
+901 AFMQS

-915 RQWCSPVVPLLEMK
+915 RQWCSPVVPLLEVE
-929 KFCFVDGEKIQAK
+929 KFCFEDGEKIQAK

-948 GGSSLKGKKLKWHL
+948 GGSSLYGKKLKWKIGD
-962 VAENGLFCMD
+962 A
-972 DGTFSTKDGEVRKNV
+972 
-987 GGLMAEDEG
+987 EG
-996 VLNIFSYDEGLVEVG
+996 VMNIFTYDEGLVDVG
-1011 ELNGVFHVQ
+1011 VLDEEISVD

-1025 LLTLNIEGA
+1025 LLTLNIEGT

-1044 YPKKALEKKGIIIAR
+1044 YPKKTLEKKGIIIAK

-1083 HFVAADDTLSQAENA
+1083 HFVAADDTLSQADNA

-1136 TNPNHPIFKGF
+1136 TNPEHPIFKGF

-1233 SVDFNPQVEMTA
+1233 SADFNPSAEITVDE
-1245 SDLLK
+1245 LK
-1250 TLKEE
+1250 KKLAEK
-1255 PRKVSLKELNNIS
+1255 PRQVSLKELNNIS

>member
-1 MQYPLISEY
+1 
-10 MAAIRDAHDNLDQL
+10 
-24 SHLVPVMDK
+24 
-33 YGEPYR
+33 
-39 SGGAFAVVFRMQDE
+39 
-53 QTGKCYA
+53 
-60 LKCFTEEQEGRAE
+60 
-73 AYRQIAEELEF
+73 
-84 VDSSYVTSVKYLE
+84 
-97 NELFVDSSCD
+97 
-107 DDEFPVLL
+107 
-115 MDWVEGDTMEAYIAA
+115 
-130 HHGDSHAMSML
+130 
-141 CYRFCKLA
+141 
-149 AWLSSQPFAHG
+149 
-160 DIKPDNIMVRPD
+160 
-172 GTLTL
+172 
-177 VDYDGMFVPA
+177 
-187 MKGQPSPTIGTKD
+187 
-200 FSHPLR
+200 
-206 TINDFDET
+206 
-214 IDDFALASIALSLKA
+214 
-229 ISLDASLL
+229 
-237 EQYGAPDRLL
+237 
-247 FSATD
+247 
-252 YLNLSTSTAFAA
+252 
-264 LQSLLADEDMQ
+264 
-275 TLLSMFLLA
+275 
-284 NAKKDLSMCSFRLF
+284 
-298 SVQKP
+298 
-303 KEEEVWSTEVT
+303 
-314 KEDLENVVEDEFGV
+314 
-328 KYSKDWKRLLRAP
+328 
-341 KELRGEYA
+341 
-349 IREGVKA
+349 
-356 IGDNAFYNCNK
+356 
-367 LMKKT
+367 MKKT

-401 KSGSAFAKGK
+401 KSGSAFAKSK
-411 RASQGEVKRAILPG
+411 RTSQGEVKRAILPG
-425 TIDTNHLGFAPKD
+425 TIDTNRLGFAPKD

-448 YAYKGAARYSRTIN
+448 YAYKGAARYSRIIN

-518 VVDNGRGVPDQVY
+518 VVDNGRGVPEQVY

-553 LEVKSEERRVKKQR
+553 LEVKSEERRMK
-567 SASEGK
+567 
-573 ANSNVLPDFAK
+573 NSNVLPDFAK
-584 DFHIEGAHFYAN
+584 DFHIKGAHFYAN

-760 WGKYNTHTRGSFSF
+760 WGKNNTHTRGSFSF

-814 TYPDYREMK
+814 TYPDYREIK

-864 YKADIEMDLRTRNM
+864 YTADIEMDLRTKNM

-906 KGITTPEEW
+906 KGITTSEEW
-915 RQWCSPVVPLLEMK
+915 RQWCSPVVPLLEME
-929 KFCFVDGEKIQAK
+929 KFCFEDGEKIQAK

-948 GGSSLKGKKLKWHL
+948 GGSSLYGKKLKWKIGD
-962 VAENGLFCMD
+962 A
-972 DGTFSTKDGEVRKNV
+972 
-987 GGLMAEDEG
+987 EG
-996 VLNIFSYDEGLVEVG
+996 VMNIFTYDEGLIDVG
-1011 ELNGVFHVQ
+1011 VLDEEISVD

-1025 LLTLNIEGA
+1025 SVSLNIEGT

-1044 YPKKALEKKGIIIAR
+1044 YPKKAMEKKGVIIAK
-1059 DLNQEVVKVL
+1059 DLNQEVMKVL

-1083 HFVAADDTLSQAENA
+1083 HFVAADDTLSQADNV

-1136 TNPNHPIFKGF
+1136 TNPEHPIFKGF

-1233 SVDFNPQVEMTA
+1233 SADFNPQVKMTA

>member
-1 MQYPLISEY
+1 MRRI
-10 MAAIRDAHDNLDQL
+10 
-24 SHLVPVMDK
+24 
-33 YGEPYR
+33 
-39 SGGAFAVVFRMQDE
+39 VF
-53 QTGKCYA
+53 
-60 LKCFTEEQEGRAE
+60 
-73 AYRQIAEELEF
+73 IA
-84 VDSSYVTSVKYLE
+84 
-97 NELFVDSSCD
+97 
-107 DDEFPVLL
+107 
-115 MDWVEGDTMEAYIAA
+115 
-130 HHGDSHAMSML
+130 
-141 CYRFCKLA
+141 
-149 AWLSSQPFAHG
+149 
-160 DIKPDNIMVRPD
+160 
-172 GTLTL
+172 
-177 VDYDGMFVPA
+177 
-187 MKGQPSPTIGTKD
+187 
-200 FSHPLR
+200 
-206 TINDFDET
+206 
-214 IDDFALASIALSLKA
+214 
-229 ISLDASLL
+229 
-237 EQYGAPDRLL
+237 
-247 FSATD
+247 
-252 YLNLSTSTAFAA
+252 
-264 LQSLLADEDMQ
+264 
-275 TLLSMFLLA
+275 
-284 NAKKDLSMCSFRLF
+284 
-298 SVQKP
+298 
-303 KEEEVWSTEVT
+303 
-314 KEDLENVVEDEFGV
+314 
-328 KYSKDWKRLLRAP
+328 
-341 KELRGEYA
+341 
-349 IREGVKA
+349 
-356 IGDNAFYNCNK
+356 
-367 LMKKT
+367 
-372 ILIACLGL
+372 
-380 VSLGLQAQSISLA
+380 SLGLMSLSMQAQSISLA
-393 GEWNVELG
+393 GEWQVELG
-401 KSGSAFAKGK
+401 ESKSAFAKGK
-411 RASQGEVKRAILPG
+411 RMVTDAAKRAILPG

-462 IPKDWKKK
+462 IPKNWKKK

-518 VVDNGRGVPDQVY
+518 VVDNGRGVPEQVY

-546 GIIGEIR
+546 GIIGRIELQLASSVESKYAETLTGAIP
-553 LEVKSEERRVKKQR
+553 SR
-567 SASEGK
+567 SVASPS
-573 ANSNVLPDFAK
+573 ALQMPDFAK
-584 DFHIEGAHFYAN
+584 DFHIKGAHFYAN

-614 GHVEMSVEGWMKYLG
+614 GYVEMSVEGWMKYLG

-674 DERLM
+674 DEKLM
-679 AFLHQ
+679 TFLHQ
-684 EGENILREYGH
+684 EGVNILREYGH

-915 RQWCSPVVPLLEMK
+915 RQWCSPVVPLLEVE
-929 KFCFVDGEKIQAK
+929 KFCFEDGEKIQAK

-948 GGSSLKGKKLKWHL
+948 GGSSLYGKKLKWKIGD
-962 VAENGLFCMD
+962 A
-972 DGTFSTKDGEVRKNV
+972 
-987 GGLMAEDEG
+987 EG
-996 VLNIFSYDEGLVEVG
+996 VMNIFTYDEGLVDVG
-1011 ELNGVFHVQ
+1011 VLDEAISVDE
-1020 KPTKL
+1020 PTKL
-1025 LLTLNIEGA
+1025 LFTLNIEGT
-1034 EARNSYELWV
+1034 EARNSYELWI
-1044 YPKKALEKKGIIIAR
+1044 YPKKALEKKGVIIAK

-1069 EKGGKVLWMPTASS
+1069 EKGGKVLWMPT
-1083 HFVAADDTLSQAENA
+1083 DNA

-1136 TNPNHPIFKGF
+1136 TNPEHPIFKGF

-1214 AAKYPEG
+1214 AAQYPEG

-1233 SVDFNPQVEMTA
+1233 SADFNPFSEITVDE
-1245 SDLLK
+1245 LK
-1250 TLKEE
+1250 KKLAEK
-1255 PRKVSLKELNNIS
+1255 PRQVSLKELNNIS

>member
-1 MQYPLISEY
+1 
-10 MAAIRDAHDNLDQL
+10 
-24 SHLVPVMDK
+24 
-33 YGEPYR
+33 
-39 SGGAFAVVFRMQDE
+39 
-53 QTGKCYA
+53 
-60 LKCFTEEQEGRAE
+60 
-73 AYRQIAEELEF
+73 
-84 VDSSYVTSVKYLE
+84 
-97 NELFVDSSCD
+97 
-107 DDEFPVLL
+107 
-115 MDWVEGDTMEAYIAA
+115 
-130 HHGDSHAMSML
+130 
-141 CYRFCKLA
+141 
-149 AWLSSQPFAHG
+149 
-160 DIKPDNIMVRPD
+160 
-172 GTLTL
+172 
-177 VDYDGMFVPA
+177 
-187 MKGQPSPTIGTKD
+187 
-200 FSHPLR
+200 
-206 TINDFDET
+206 
-214 IDDFALASIALSLKA
+214 
-229 ISLDASLL
+229 
-237 EQYGAPDRLL
+237 
-247 FSATD
+247 
-252 YLNLSTSTAFAA
+252 
-264 LQSLLADEDMQ
+264 
-275 TLLSMFLLA
+275 
-284 NAKKDLSMCSFRLF
+284 
-298 SVQKP
+298 
-303 KEEEVWSTEVT
+303 
-314 KEDLENVVEDEFGV
+314 
-328 KYSKDWKRLLRAP
+328 
-341 KELRGEYA
+341 
-349 IREGVKA
+349 
-356 IGDNAFYNCNK
+356 
-367 LMKKT
+367 MKKS

-401 KSGSAFAKGK
+401 KSGSAFAKSK

-546 GIIGEIR
+546 GIIGEIC

-584 DFHIEGAHFYAN
+584 DFHIEGTHFYAN

-629 TCKEYGINHVRFHS
+629 ICKEYGINHVRFHS

-794 DEACDKAGIPIISHE
+794 DEACNKAGIPIISHE

-814 TYPDYREMK
+814 TYPDYREIK

-828 LHPYNFEVFRR
+828 LHPYNFEAFRR

-915 RQWCSPVVPLLEMK
+915 RQWCSPVVPLLEVE
-929 KFCFVDGEKIQAK
+929 KFCFEDGEKIQAK

-948 GGSSLKGKKLKWHL
+948 GGSSLYGKKLKWKIGD
-962 VAENGLFCMD
+962 A
-972 DGTFSTKDGEVRKNV
+972 
-987 GGLMAEDEG
+987 EG
-996 VLNIFSYDEGLVEVG
+996 VMNIFTYDEGLIDVG
-1011 ELNGVFHVQ
+1011 VLDEEISAD

-1025 LLTLNIEGA
+1025 NVSLNIEET

-1044 YPKKALEKKGIIIAR
+1044 YPKKAMEKKGVIIAK
-1059 DLNQEVVKVL
+1059 DLNDEVVKVL

-1083 HFVAADDTLSQAENA
+1083 HFVAADDTLSQVDNA

-1136 TNPNHPIFKGF
+1136 TNPEHPIFKGF

-1206 VCMSDLEK
+1206 VCMSNLEK
-1214 AAKYPEG
+1214 AARYPEG

-1233 SVDFNPQVEMTA
+1233 SADFNPSAEITV
-1245 SDLLK
+1245 DKLK
-1250 TLKEE
+1250 KKLAEK
-1255 PRKVSLKELNNIS
+1255 PRQVSLKELNNIS

>member
-1 MQYPLISEY
+1 
-10 MAAIRDAHDNLDQL
+10 
-24 SHLVPVMDK
+24 
-33 YGEPYR
+33 
-39 SGGAFAVVFRMQDE
+39 
-53 QTGKCYA
+53 
-60 LKCFTEEQEGRAE
+60 
-73 AYRQIAEELEF
+73 
-84 VDSSYVTSVKYLE
+84 
-97 NELFVDSSCD
+97 
-107 DDEFPVLL
+107 
-115 MDWVEGDTMEAYIAA
+115 
-130 HHGDSHAMSML
+130 
-141 CYRFCKLA
+141 
-149 AWLSSQPFAHG
+149 
-160 DIKPDNIMVRPD
+160 
-172 GTLTL
+172 
-177 VDYDGMFVPA
+177 
-187 MKGQPSPTIGTKD
+187 
-200 FSHPLR
+200 
-206 TINDFDET
+206 
-214 IDDFALASIALSLKA
+214 
-229 ISLDASLL
+229 
-237 EQYGAPDRLL
+237 
-247 FSATD
+247 
-252 YLNLSTSTAFAA
+252 
-264 LQSLLADEDMQ
+264 
-275 TLLSMFLLA
+275 
-284 NAKKDLSMCSFRLF
+284 
-298 SVQKP
+298 
-303 KEEEVWSTEVT
+303 
-314 KEDLENVVEDEFGV
+314 
-328 KYSKDWKRLLRAP
+328 
-341 KELRGEYA
+341 
-349 IREGVKA
+349 
-356 IGDNAFYNCNK
+356 
-367 LMKKT
+367 MKKT

-401 KSGSAFAKGK
+401 KSGSAFAKSK

-470 PVELFLERTRPTWVY
+470 SVELFLERTRPAWVY

-518 VVDNGRGVPDQVY
+518 VVDNGRGVPEQVY

-546 GIIGEIR
+546 GIVGEIR
-553 LEVKSEERRVKKQR
+553 LEVKSEERRVK
-567 SASEGK
+567 
-573 ANSNVLPDFAK
+573 NSNVLPDFAK
-584 DFHIEGAHFYAN
+584 DFHIKGAHFYAN

-787 PNSTMNF
+787 PNSTLNF

-901 AFMES
+901 AFMQS

-915 RQWCSPVVPLLEMK
+915 RQWCSPVVPLLEVE
-929 KFCFVDGEKIQAK
+929 KFCFEDGEKIQAK

-948 GGSSLKGKKLKWHL
+948 GGSSLYGKKLKWKIGD
-962 VAENGLFCMD
+962 A
-972 DGTFSTKDGEVRKNV
+972 
-987 GGLMAEDEG
+987 EG
-996 VLNIFSYDEGLVEVG
+996 VMNIFTYDEGLIDVG
-1011 ELNGVFHVQ
+1011 VLDERISVD

-1025 LLTLNIEGA
+1025 NVSLNIEGT

-1044 YPKKALEKKGIIIAR
+1044 YPKKALEKKGVIIAK

-1083 HFVAADDTLSQAENA
+1083 LFVAADDTLSQADNA

-1136 TNPNHPIFKGF
+1136 TNPEHPIFKGF